1 MEQGTRLDFLQ
12 ILEAYIM
19 FQFLCR
25 AHDPFIFVF
34 FLQMMYDPEDR
45 NSDRSCGC
53 CDHREVIF
61 LPKPRILRL
70 IKCWFLYLK
79 SRRWGLQ
86 MLIRLTLREKVILRH
101 FIVFCIG
108 LILSLSWAEQ
118 YISDVKAFIEFRT
131 NILKNINFTNFDN
144 VNGADRYLIP
154 NYIHY
159 IRLEQPEIRQEGNA
173 VFDLEL

>member
-1 MEQGTRLDFLQ
+1 
-12 ILEAYIM
+12 
-19 FQFLCR
+19 
-25 AHDPFIFVF
+25 
-34 FLQMMYDPEDR
+34 MMYDPEDR

-118 YISDVKAFIEFRT
+118 HISDMKAFIEFRT

-144 VNGADRYLIP
+144 VKGADRYLIP